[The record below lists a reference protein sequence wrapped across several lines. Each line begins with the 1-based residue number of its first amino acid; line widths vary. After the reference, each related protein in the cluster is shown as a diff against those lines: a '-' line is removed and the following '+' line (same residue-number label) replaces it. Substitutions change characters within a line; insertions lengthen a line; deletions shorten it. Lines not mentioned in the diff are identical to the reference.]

1 LKGSIC
7 GSYFDFAWRLRIN
20 SLKGS
25 FLSIDLLFLN
35 IMKVVLDKFSL
46 LLFFLLESF
55 LVAAGDKGGPPSPSR
70 SGGLAGKTPPPPPQG
85 LPVPI
90 DENIFILLI
99 TALLFGIYIIYKHRS
114 KEKSSI

>member
-1 LKGSIC
+1 LKVSIC
-7 GSYFDFAWRLRIN
+7 RNYFDFAWRLRIN
-20 SLKGS
+20 SFKGS

>member
-1 LKGSIC
+1 LKVSIC
-7 GSYFDFAWRLRIN
+7 RNYFDFAWRLRIN
-20 SLKGS
+20 SFKGS

-70 SGGLAGKTPPPPPQG
+70 SGGLAGKTPPSPPG
-85 LPVPI
+85 TPI